1 MIGVYAKAYEPKVK
15 PSTHFLRKNTMT
27 LQIGF
32 LLFPQLQQLDLTGPY
47 DVLASLPDV
56 KVHLI
61 WKDLVPVTAST
72 GLMLKPSVT
81 FDDCPA
87 LDVICIPGGS
97 GVGPLMEDDE
107 TLDFIR
113 GQAANARYVTSVCT
127 GALVL
132 GAAGLLKGKRATT
145 HWAYH
150 DLLTPLG
157 AIAVKDRVV
166 RDGNLLT
173 GGGITAGIDFALT
186 LAAELFD
193 QDTAQL
199 VQLQLEYA
207 PAPPF
212 ASGSPET
219 APGSV
224 LEQARQRAAGSLK
237 LRSEITARAA
247 AKLDQMPAR

>member
-1 MIGVYAKAYEPKVK
+1 
-15 PSTHFLRKNTMT
+15 MT

-32 LLFPQLQQLDLTGPY
+32 LLFPQVQQLDLTGPY

-61 WKDLVPVTAST
+61 WKDLQPVTAST
-72 GLMLKPSVT
+72 GLVLHPTAT
-81 FDDCPA
+81 FADCPA

-97 GVGPLMEDDE
+97 GVGPLMEDEE
-107 TLDFIR
+107 TLAFIKA
-113 GQAANARYVTSVCT
+113 QAAQARYVTSVCT
-127 GALVL
+127 GSLVL

-150 DLLTPLG
+150 ELLAPLG

-193 QDTAQL
+193 EDTAQL

-212 ASGSPET
+212 DSGSPQT
-219 APGSV
+219 APASV
-224 LEQARQRAAGSLK
+224 LEEANRRTAQSRQQRAQ
-237 LRSEITARAA
+237 ITDRVA
-247 AKLDQMPAR
+247 AKLAV

>member
-1 MIGVYAKAYEPKVK
+1 
-15 PSTHFLRKNTMT
+15 MT

-32 LLFPQLQQLDLTGPY
+32 LLFPQVQQLDLTGPY

-56 KVHLI
+56 KVHLV
-61 WKDLVPVTAST
+61 WKDLMPVTAST
-72 GLMLKPSVT
+72 GLLLKPTTT
-81 FDDCPA
+81 FEDCPA
-87 LDVICIPGGS
+87 LDVICVPGGS
-97 GVGPLMEDDE
+97 GVGPLMEDDQ
-107 TLDFIR
+107 TLGFLNA
-113 GQAANARYVTSVCT
+113 QAANARYITSVCT
-127 GALVL
+127 GSLVL

-150 DLLTPLG
+150 QLLKPLG
-157 AIAVKDRVV
+157 AIPVNDRVV

-193 QDTAQL
+193 QATAEL

-212 ASGSPET
+212 TAGCPET
-219 APGSV
+219 APASV
-224 LEQARQRAAGSLK
+224 LDEARQRAAGSLK
-237 LRSEITARAA
+237 LRAEITERAA
-247 AKLDQMPAR
+247 AKLDRQ

>member
-1 MIGVYAKAYEPKVK
+1 
-15 PSTHFLRKNTMT
+15 MT

-32 LLFPQLQQLDLTGPY
+32 LLFPQVQQLDLTGPY

-56 KVHLI
+56 KVHLV
-61 WKDLVPVTAST
+61 WKDLMPITGST
-72 GLMLKPSVT
+72 GLMLKPTVT

-97 GVGPLMEDDE
+97 GVGALMEDDR
-107 TLDFIR
+107 TLAFIKS
-113 GQAANARYVTSVCT
+113 QAANARYVTSVCT

-150 DLLTPLG
+150 ELLAPLG

-193 QDTAQL
+193 KDTAQL

-212 ASGSPET
+212 AAGSPET
-219 APGSV
+219 APANV
-224 LEQARQRAAGSLK
+224 LEEARKRATGSLK
-237 LRSEITARAA
+237 LRAEITERAA
-247 AKLDQMPAR
+247 AKLDRR

>member
-1 MIGVYAKAYEPKVK
+1 
-15 PSTHFLRKNTMT
+15 MT

-32 LLFPQLQQLDLTGPY
+32 LLFPQVQQLDLTGPY

-61 WKDLVPVTAST
+61 WKDLMPITAST
-72 GLMLKPSVT
+72 GLMLKPTVT

-97 GVGPLMEDDE
+97 GVGPLMEDE
-107 TLDFIR
+107 QTLAFIKA
-113 GQAANARYVTSVCT
+113 QAANARYVTSVCT

-150 DLLTPLG
+150 ELLAPLG
-157 AIAVKDRVV
+157 AIAVNDRVV

-186 LAAELFD
+186 LAAELYSD
-193 QDTAQL
+193 AAAQL
-199 VQLQLEYA
+199 VQLQIEYA

-212 ASGSPET
+212 DSGHPET
-219 APGSV
+219 APRHV
-224 LEQARQRAAGSLK
+224 LEEANKRTVESRKVRG
-237 LRSEITARAA
+237 EIVARAA
-247 AKLDQMPAR
+247 ARLG

>member
-1 MIGVYAKAYEPKVK
+1 
-15 PSTHFLRKNTMT
+15 MT

-32 LLFPQLQQLDLTGPY
+32 LLFPQVQQLDLTGPY

-61 WKDLVPVTAST
+61 WKDLIPVTAST
-72 GLMLKPSVT
+72 GLVLKPTTT
-81 FDDCPA
+81 FDDCPD

-97 GVGPLMEDDE
+97 GVGPLMEDPQ
-107 TLDFIR
+107 TLAFI
-113 GQAANARYVTSVCT
+113 QAKAAKARYVTSVCT

-150 DLLTPLG
+150 DLLSPLG

-186 LAAELFD
+186 LAAELYGD
-193 QDTAQL
+193 DVAQL
-199 VQLQLEYA
+199 LQLQLEYA
-207 PAPPF
+207 PAPPYN
-212 ASGSPET
+212 SGDPLT
-219 APGSV
+219 APKRV
-224 LEQARQRAAGSLK
+224 LEHAQQRVADALYQRRQITERAAT
-237 LRSEITARAA
+237 R
-247 AKLDQMPAR
+247 LDKALA

>member
-1 MIGVYAKAYEPKVK
+1 
-15 PSTHFLRKNTMT
+15 MT

-32 LLFPQLQQLDLTGPY
+32 LLFPQVQQLDLTGPY

-61 WKDLVPVTAST
+61 WKDLIPVTAST
-72 GLMLKPSVT
+72 GLVLKPTTT
-81 FDDCPA
+81 FDDCPD
-87 LDVICIPGGS
+87 LDVICVPGGS
-97 GVGPLMEDDE
+97 GVGVLMEDPQ
-107 TLDFIR
+107 TLAFIR
-113 GQAANARYVTSVCT
+113 KHAAQARYVTSVCT

-150 DLLTPLG
+150 ELLSLLG
-157 AIAVKDRVV
+157 AIPVRDRVV

-193 QDTAQL
+193 ADTAQL

-212 ASGSPET
+212 NSGDPHT
-219 APGSV
+219 APKAV
-224 LEQARQRAAGSLK
+224 LEEAHRRSAASLNQRTLITERVAARLDKA
-237 LRSEITARAA
+237 
-247 AKLDQMPAR
+247 LDQV

>member
-1 MIGVYAKAYEPKVK
+1 
-15 PSTHFLRKNTMT
+15 MT

-32 LLFPQLQQLDLTGPY
+32 LLFPQVQQLDLTGPY

-61 WKDLVPVTAST
+61 WKDLQPVTAST
-72 GLMLKPSVT
+72 GLVLHPTAT
-81 FDDCPA
+81 FADCPA

-97 GVGPLMEDDE
+97 GVGPLMEDEE
-107 TLDFIR
+107 TLAFIKA
-113 GQAANARYVTSVCT
+113 QAAQARYVTSVCT
-127 GALVL
+127 GSLVL

-150 DLLTPLG
+150 ELLAPLG

-193 QDTAQL
+193 KDTAQL

-212 ASGSPET
+212 DSGSPQT
-219 APGSV
+219 APASV
-224 LEQARQRAAGSLK
+224 LEDANRRTAQSRQQRAQ
-237 LRSEITARAA
+237 ITDRVAARLAV
-247 AKLDQMPAR
+247 

>member
-1 MIGVYAKAYEPKVK
+1 
-15 PSTHFLRKNTMT
+15 MT

-32 LLFPQLQQLDLTGPY
+32 LLFPQVQQLDLTGPY

-61 WKDLVPVTAST
+61 WKDLMPITAST
-72 GLMLKPSVT
+72 GLLLKPTTT
-81 FDDCPA
+81 FEDCPA
-87 LDVICIPGGS
+87 LDVICVPGGS
-97 GVGPLMEDDE
+97 GVGPLMEDDQ
-107 TLDFIR
+107 TLDFLR
-113 GQAANARYVTSVCT
+113 AQAANARYITSVCT

-150 DLLTPLG
+150 ELLTPLG
-157 AIAVKDRVV
+157 AVAVKDRVV

-193 QDTAQL
+193 PATAEL

-212 ASGSPET
+212 TAGSPET
-219 APGSV
+219 APASV
-224 LEQARQRAAGSLK
+224 LEEARQRAAGSLK
-237 LRSEITARAA
+237 LRAQITERAA
-247 AKLDQMPAR
+247 AKLDRQ

>member
-1 MIGVYAKAYEPKVK
+1 MRQILRAYSEAVHPLHEKY
-15 PSTHFLRKNTMT
+15 TMT
-27 LQIGF
+27 LHIGF
-32 LLFPQLQQLDLTGPY
+32 LLFPQVQQLDLTGPY
-47 DVLASLPDV
+47 DVLASLPEV

-61 WKDLVPVTAST
+61 WKDLMPITAST
-72 GLMLKPSVT
+72 GLMLKPTVT

-97 GVGPLMEDDE
+97 GVGPLMEDE
-107 TLDFIR
+107 QTLDFIR
-113 GQAANARYVTSVCT
+113 TQAAKARYVTSVCT
-127 GALVL
+127 GSLVL

-150 DLLTPLG
+150 ELLAPLG

-193 QDTAQL
+193 KDTAEL

-212 ASGSPET
+212 AAGSPET
-219 APGSV
+219 APASV
-224 LEQARQRAAGSLK
+224 LEEARKRAAGSLK
-237 LRSEITARAA
+237 LRAEITERAA
-247 AKLDQMPAR
+247 AKLDRR

>member
-1 MIGVYAKAYEPKVK
+1 
-15 PSTHFLRKNTMT
+15 MT

-32 LLFPQLQQLDLTGPY
+32 LLFPQVQQLDLTGPY

-61 WKDLVPVTAST
+61 WKDLQPVTAST
-72 GLMLKPSVT
+72 GLVLHPTAT
-81 FDDCPA
+81 FADCPA

-97 GVGPLMEDDE
+97 GVGPLMEDEE
-107 TLDFIR
+107 TLAFIKA
-113 GQAANARYVTSVCT
+113 QAAQARYVTSVCT
-127 GALVL
+127 GSLVL

-150 DLLTPLG
+150 ELLAPLG

-193 QDTAQL
+193 EDTAQL

-207 PAPPF
+207 PAPPE
-212 ASGSPET
+212 P
-219 APGSV
+219 
-224 LEQARQRAAGSLK
+224 
-237 LRSEITARAA
+237 
-247 AKLDQMPAR
+247 